1 MGFGIGIDIG
11 GTKCAVILGEYG
23 TDSQDNVQI
32 RGRRAFST
40 RETGGPEAVI
50 GRFMEIIDGMLEES
64 GIPARELLGIGI
76 SCGGPLDRKT
86 GVILSPPNLP
96 GWDNVPIVRLLK
108 ARYRIPVALENDANA
123 CALAEWKY
131 GAGKGSR
138 SLLFLTFGTGLGMGM
153 ILDGRL
159 YRGASDMAG
168 EAGHLRLAECGP
180 VGYGK
185 IGSFEGFCSGG
196 GIAQLAQMKVLEQ
209 LGRGEAPALLVGGA
223 RPWELTA
230 RDVARAAEEGDK
242 TAREIYALSGQYLG
256 KGLSLLIDLLNPE
269 VIVIGSIFARCREL
283 LWPHAREVIER
294 ETLAASRQAC
304 RVVPAGLGE
313 KIGDYAALSLVN
325 GESGGEDDE

>member
-1 MGFGIGIDIG
+1 
-11 GTKCAVILGEYG
+11 
-23 TDSQDNVQI
+23 
-32 RGRRAFST
+32 
-40 RETGGPEAVI
+40 
-50 GRFMEIIDGMLEES
+50 
-64 GIPARELLGIGI
+64 
-76 SCGGPLDRKT
+76 
-86 GVILSPPNLP
+86 
-96 GWDNVPIVRLLK
+96 
-108 ARYRIPVALENDANA
+108 
-123 CALAEWKY
+123 
-131 GAGKGSR
+131 
-138 SLLFLTFGTGLGMGM
+138 
-153 ILDGRL
+153 
-159 YRGASDMAG
+159 MAG

-180 VGYGK
+180 VGSGK

-209 LGRGEAPALLVGGA
+209 LGRGEAPALLAGGA

-313 KIGDYAALSLVN
+313 EIGDYAALSLVN
-325 GESGGEDDE
+325 GESGGEDGE